1 MKQILCL
8 SMEPWSGSPGRT
20 QQLICRIKDAQIL
33 YFSPAA
39 GRLDR
44 SFRQKGRRVRPNIAV
59 FTLPPLLLPTEE
71 RFGRLFRMGQ
81 HRLSRFVAGQAA
93 RARFQEPLL
102 WVTSPLHVHLL
113 DHLDYGGLVYDC
125 GREWDELPPA
135 WEGALAQAA
144 DVVFAASS
152 QLAER
157 LAPCSSNIAL
167 LPNGVNHP
175 MFCREGLPVP
185 PELRG
190 LRGPVLGYTGALWRD
205 LDVTPVIRAALE
217 RPDWYFVFVG
227 RDEGSPF
234 RADLEE
240 LPNVLLLGRRPPV
253 ELPDYLGRFD
263 VCLHLLRRRDDD
275 SDIIPPRFYEYL
287 STGKPIVSMLF
298 EDQVE
303 PFPDVIYNAHTP
315 QEFSRLCGRAL
326 EEQGDWARRRRLDYG
341 AAGAWSRRADQVARI
356 LESIGL
362 Y

>member
-1 MKQILCL
+1 MKQYICL
-8 SMEPWSGSPGRT
+8 SNAPWQAVPTRT
-20 QQLICRIKDAQIL
+20 QQLMTRLKNAQVL
-33 YFSPAA
+33 FFEPPGEGS
-39 GRLDR
+39 
-44 SFRQKGRRVRPNIAV
+44 GRRGPGRKMRPGLTV
-59 FTLPPLLLPTEE
+59 YPLPPVLAVEE
-71 RFGRLFRMGQ
+71 RHRYLFRLNQQRLAKFIEKCMDR
-81 HRLSRFVAGQAA
+81 HRFR
-93 RARFQEPLL
+93 EPVL
-102 WVTSPLHVHLL
+102 WCTSPEHVHLL
-113 DHLDYGGLVYDC
+113 DRLPCQGVVYDC
-125 GREWDELPPA
+125 DRDWSHLPIR
-135 WEGALAQAA
+135 WESDLALSA
-144 DVVFAASS
+144 DVIFAAS
-152 QLAER
+152 QGLADH
-157 LAPCSSNIAL
+157 LAPCNDNIAL

-303 PFPDVIYNAHTP
+303 PFPDVVYGAHTSE
-315 QEFSRLCGRAL
+315 EFVRLCARAL
-326 EEQGDWARRRRLDYG
+326 AEAGDWARRRRRDYG
-341 AAGAWSRRADQVARI
+341 AAAAWSERAGEVARI
-356 LESIGL
+356 LEAIGL